1 MPQHDSSKKTIIITG
16 VIIIAIVIVGLVAWG
31 GVEIPKVKVE
41 VQKSGVTTSVGE
53 EASHSEPVLS
63 QEEQDLLVLPVDDLG
78 SEMASIT
85 QEIAR

>member
-1 MPQHDSSKKTIIITG
+1 MLEYNSSKKTIVITG

-41 VQKSGVTTSVGE
+41 VQKSAVTTSAGE
-53 EASHSEPVLS
+53 EAPRPEPVLS
-63 QEEQDLLVLPVDDLG
+63 QEEQDLLVLPLDDLG

>member
-1 MPQHDSSKKTIIITG
+1 MLEQNSSKKTIVITG
-16 VIIIAIVIVGLVAWG
+16 VIIIAIIIVGLVAWG

-41 VQKSGVTTSVGE
+41 REKNKPAVSASEDATSR
-53 EASHSEPVLS
+53 EPVLS
-63 QEEQDLLVLPVDDLG
+63 QEEQDLQVLPVDDLG